1 MTATANAAQLE
12 KYNKLLSI
20 LSSYGSAAVAFS
32 SGVDSTFLLYAAR
45 AALSDKVIAMTAS
58 SGVFPKRELEEALNY
73 CKRLGVKHVVLN
85 INEMEIEGF
94 AQNPKDRCYLCKKD
108 LFQHF
113 LKKEKSE
120 NMAVVVEG
128 SNLDDEGDYRPGLK
142 AIAELGIKSPLR
154 EAGMTKK
161 DIRSLS
167 QYFGLPTWDKSS
179 FACLAS
185 RFPYGENI
193 SDKKLDMVDKAEQL
207 MMELGFKQFRVRIH
221 GNDIFLARIEL
232 LPDDIVRIMADEL
245 RKKVHDELR
254 KIGFTYVSLD
264 LYGYRTGNMNVFQE
278 ENE

>member
-1 MTATANAAQLE
+1 MTSRMSASNA
-12 KYNKLLSI
+12 I
-20 LSSYGSAAVAFS
+20 L
-32 SGVDSTFLLYAAR
+32 T
-45 AALSDKVIAMTAS
+45 
-58 SGVFPKRELEEALNY
+58 RELRMFSVL
-73 CKRLGVKHVVLN
+73 LGSFTCFGFHVGQCDAAPRFPDRPLPPTAGHQVLN

-113 LKKEKSE
+113 LETAAGE

-193 SDKKLDMVDKAEQL
+193 SDRKLDMVDKAEQL

-232 LPDDIVRIMADEL
+232 LPDDIVKIMADEL